1 MPLSDRSPS
10 LWPALMG
17 LVLLVA
23 VPARGQER
31 TVTLDE
37 AVRLA
42 LENHPEVRSAQAEVA
57 AADARLSEASLL
69 LRNNPE
75 LEAALGPRQRG
86 GTSTLEYGVSLT
98 QPVEIGGQRGARR
111 DEAQALRSAT
121 EARLELR
128 RVQLAAEVREAFG
141 RGLATAEQ
149 VKLAAEAAELAG
161 QALQAAEERYRTG
174 DASLIEVNT
183 ARVELGRARRERLAA
198 QNRHGV
204 ATGALKLLLAL
215 EAGEPLTVQGTLEPT
230 EARPTA
236 EVQTWLSRAR
246 SNRADLLVAREEL
259 RAAEAA
265 QRLAGREV
273 IPTPRLGAS
282 YNREEDAHI
291 VQGTLGLSLPLFNRN
306 QAERGATRAR
316 VTQAQL
322 ALEALERRVTQEVQL
337 AAARYRV
344 AREAWEAFTGGVL
357 QAARENA
364 ELATEGYRAGQLD
377 FLQLLLIRREALEA
391 RRGYIEALE
400 ELNAAEAE
408 LERVVGG
415 GLPTSAGKGVEP

>member
-1 MPLSDRSPS
+1 MPLSDRG
-10 LWPALMG
+10 LAFWPTVMG
-17 LVLLVA
+17 LVLCVA

-42 LENHPEVRSAQAEVA
+42 LENNPEVRSAQAEVGSA
-57 AADARLSEASLL
+57 EARLSEASLL

-75 LEAALGPRQRG
+75 LEGALGPRQRG
-86 GTSTLEYGVSLT
+86 GTSTLEYGLSLT

-111 DEAQALRSAT
+111 DEAQALRSAAG
-121 EARLELR
+121 ARLELR
-128 RVQLAAEVREAFG
+128 RVQLVAQVREAFG
-141 RGLATAEQ
+141 RGLATLAQ
-149 VKLAAEAAELAG
+149 VQLATEATELAE

-183 ARVELGRARRERLAA
+183 ARVEAGRARRERLAA
-198 QNRHGV
+198 QTRHQV
-204 ATGALKLLLAL
+204 AMGALKLLLAL
-215 EAGEPLTVQGTLEPT
+215 EVSEPLTLRGTLEPT
-230 EARPTA
+230 EVRPTA
-236 EVQTWLSRAR
+236 EEAWLSRAR
-246 SNRADLLVAREEL
+246 NNRADLLAAREEL

-265 QRLAGREV
+265 QRLAARAV

-282 YNREEDAHI
+282 YSREENAHI

-322 ALEALERRVTQEVQL
+322 ALEALERRIAQEVQL
-337 AAARYRV
+337 ATARHRA

-364 ELATEGYRAGQLD
+364 EL
-377 FLQLLLIRREALEA
+377 
-391 RRGYIEALE
+391 
-400 ELNAAEAE
+400 
-408 LERVVGG
+408 ERVVGG
-415 GLPTSAGKGVEP
+415 GLPTSIEKGVEP

>member
-1 MPLSDRSPS
+1 
-10 LWPALMG
+10 MG
-17 LVLLVA
+17 LVLCVA

-42 LENHPEVRSAQAEVA
+42 LENNPEVRSAQAEVGSA
-57 AADARLSEASLL
+57 EARLSEASLL

-75 LEAALGPRQRG
+75 LEGALGPRQRG
-86 GTSTLEYGVSLT
+86 GTSMLEYSVSLT
-98 QPVEIGGQRGARR
+98 QPVEIGGQRGVRR
-111 DEAQALRSAT
+111 DEAQALRSAAG
-121 EARLELR
+121 ARLELR

-141 RGLATAEQ
+141 RGLATLAQ
-149 VKLAAEAAELAG
+149 VQLATEATELAE

-183 ARVELGRARRERLAA
+183 ARVETGRARRERLAA
-198 QNRHGV
+198 QTRHQV
-204 ATGALKLLLAL
+204 AMGALKLLLAL
-215 EAGEPLTVQGTLEPT
+215 EASEPLTLRGTLEPT
-230 EARPTA
+230 EVRPTA
-236 EVQTWLSRAR
+236 EEAWLSRAR
-246 SNRADLLVAREEL
+246 NNRADLLAAREEL
-259 RAAEAA
+259 RATEAA
-265 QRLAGREV
+265 RRLAARAV

-282 YNREEDAHI
+282 YSREEDAHI

-306 QAERGATRAR
+306 QAERGATLAR

-322 ALEALERRVTQEVQL
+322 ALEALERRIAQEVQL
-337 AAARYRV
+337 ATARHRA

-364 ELATEGYRAGQLD
+364 ELATEGYRAGQID
-377 FLQLLLIRREALEA
+377 FLQLLLIRREALET
-391 RRGYIEALE
+391 RRSYIEALE

-415 GLPTSAGKGVEP
+415 GLPTSAQKGVEP